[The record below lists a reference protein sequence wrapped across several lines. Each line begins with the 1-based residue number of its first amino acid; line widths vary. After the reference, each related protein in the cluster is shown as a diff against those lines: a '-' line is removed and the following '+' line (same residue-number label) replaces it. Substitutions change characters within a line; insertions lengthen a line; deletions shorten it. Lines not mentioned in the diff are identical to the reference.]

1 MLFLIGAV
9 GTLLSTF
16 MSADTLSQSFGL
28 KGIRVGGFMLV
39 LWIIALF
46 LAPWIGS
53 IEILGWIHCIVFVS
67 AAIKFGE
74 SGLAYDFIRVP
85 LSTYV
90 PIFGIMDILFN
101 YALSTA

>member
-16 MSADTLSQSFGL
+16 MSADTLSQTFGL
-28 KGIRVGGFMLV
+28 QGIRVGAFMFL

-53 IEILGWIHCIVFVS
+53 IEILGWIHCILFII
-67 AAIKFGE
+67 AAIKYGE
-74 SGLAYDFIRVP
+74 SGLAKDFIRVP

-90 PIFGIMDILFN
+90 PIFGIMNILFN